1 MVFAIA
7 GVIIFVGFLA
17 NLIFKKT
24 TFPDIPLL
32 ILTGIIFGPLLGLF
46 TPEDF
51 LPVTPIFAALA
62 LTLILFQGGLGME
75 IYTVLAQ
82 SFRATVLGFLYVIF
96 ATLFVSIFGHFILGL
111 SWIEALILG
120 PMTAGTSS
128 AIIIPLVS
136 RLSVSD
142 DVKATLSLESTIT
155 DVFNIILV
163 IVFLKMFL
171 GSAVNIQETMSS
183 LFARFAVGMMFGAI
197 VGIVWV
203 KILDV
208 VGKQEYIYMLTL
220 AVLLLCYA
228 GAEFLGGSGALSALV
243 FGIILGNYGK
253 MKVLGVKVNSKLM
266 PKLIETIRDFQGEI
280 TFLVRAFFFVL
291 LGLLY
296 VPDLMG
302 SIYAGSI
309 LAVNLV
315 LRNLAVRISTYKSE
329 LYKYRGFMTLTC
341 GTGLANAVLSL
352 TVYSE
357 LAVRQIPSASLYPLI
372 VTNIILM
379 NNIVTSL
386 TPLIMRGSL
395 RADHAYL
402 NKK

>member
-1 MVFAIA
+1 MVEISMVFAIA

-17 NLIFKKT
+17 NLIFKKI
-24 TFPDIPLL
+24 TFPDILLL

-51 LPVTPIFAALA
+51 LPVTPTFAALA
-62 LTLILFQGGLGME
+62 LMLILFQGGLGME

-128 AIIIPLVS
+128 VIIIPLVS
-136 RLSVSD
+136 RLNVSD

-155 DVFNIILV
+155 DVLNIILV

-171 GSAVNIQETMSS
+171 GGAVNIQETISS
-183 LFARFAVGMMFGAI
+183 LFAKFAVGMMFGAI

-208 VGKQEYIYMLTL
+208 VGEQEYIYMLTL

-228 GAEFLGGSGALSALV
+228 GTEFLGGGGTLSALV

-266 PKLIETIRDFQGEI
+266 PKLIETIRDFQSEI

-291 LGLLY
+291 LGLFY

-309 LAVNLV
+309 LAVNLA
-315 LRNLAVRISTYKSE
+315 LRNLSVRISTYKSE

-372 VTNIILM
+372 VTNIIIM
-379 NNIVTSL
+379 NNIITSL

-395 RADHAYL
+395 RG
-402 NKK
+402 

>member
-1 MVFAIA
+1 MVDISMVFTIA

-24 TFPDIPLL
+24 VFPDILLL
-32 ILTGIIFGPLLGLF
+32 ISTGIIFGPLLRLF
-46 TPEDF
+46 TPGDF
-51 LPVTPIFAALA
+51 LPVMPTFAALA
-62 LTLILFQGGLGME
+62 LMLILFQGGLGME
-75 IYTVLAQ
+75 IYAVLAQ
-82 SFRATVLGFLYVIF
+82 SLRATVLGFLYVIF
-96 ATLFVSIFGHFILGL
+96 ATLFVSIFGRFILGL

-128 AIIIPLVS
+128 VIIIPLVS
-136 RLSVSD
+136 RLNVSD

-155 DVFNIILV
+155 DVLNIILV
-163 IVFLKMFL
+163 IVFLKICL
-171 GSAVNIQETMSS
+171 EGAVNLQETMSS
-183 LFARFAVGMMFGAI
+183 LFARFAVGMMLGAI
-197 VGIVWV
+197 VGVIWV

-208 VGKQEYIYMLTL
+208 AGKQEYIYMLTL

-228 GAEFLGGSGALSALV
+228 GTEFLGGSGALSALI
-243 FGIILGNYGK
+243 FGMVLGNYER
-253 MKVLGVKVNSKLM
+253 MKILGIKVNSKVM
-266 PKLIETIRDFQGEI
+266 PKLVETIKDFQGEI

-315 LRNLAVRISTYKSE
+315 LRNLSVRISTYKSE
-329 LYKYRGFMTLTC
+329 LYKYRGFMTLMC

-352 TVYSE
+352 TVYGE
-357 LAVRQIPSASLYPLI
+357 LAARQIPSASLYPLI
-372 VTNIILM
+372 VTNIILI
-379 NNIVTSL
+379 NNVITSL
-386 TPLIMRGSL
+386 TPLIMRGRL
-395 RADHAYL
+395 
-402 NKK
+402 KG

>member
-1 MVFAIA
+1 
-7 GVIIFVGFLA
+7 
-17 NLIFKKT
+17 
-24 TFPDIPLL
+24 
-32 ILTGIIFGPLLGLF
+32 
-46 TPEDF
+46 
-51 LPVTPIFAALA
+51 
-62 LTLILFQGGLGME
+62 
-75 IYTVLAQ
+75 
-82 SFRATVLGFLYVIF
+82 
-96 ATLFVSIFGHFILGL
+96 
-111 SWIEALILG
+111 
-120 PMTAGTSS
+120 
-128 AIIIPLVS
+128 
-136 RLSVSD
+136 VSD

-155 DVFNIILV
+155 DVLNIILV

-203 KILDV
+203 KVLGVI
-208 VGKQEYIYMLTL
+208 GKQEYIYMLTL

-243 FGIILGNYGK
+243 FGIILGNYGR

-379 NNIVTSL
+379 NNIITSL
-386 TPLIMRGSL
+386 TPLIMRSSL

-402 NKK
+402 SK

>member
-1 MVFAIA
+1 MVEISMVFAIA

-17 NLIFKKT
+17 NLIFKKIA
-24 TFPDIPLL
+24 FPDILLL

-51 LPVTPIFAALA
+51 LLVTPTFAALA
-62 LTLILFQGGLGME
+62 LMLILFQGGLGME

-128 AIIIPLVS
+128 VIIIPLVS
-136 RLSVSD
+136 KLSVSD

-155 DVFNIILV
+155 DVLNIILV

-171 GSAVNIQETMSS
+171 GGAVNIQETISS
-183 LFARFAVGMMFGAI
+183 LFAKFAVGMMFGAI

-208 VGKQEYIYMLTL
+208 VGEQEYIYMLTL

-228 GAEFLGGSGALSALV
+228 GTEFLGGGGTLSALV

-253 MKVLGVKVNSKLM
+253 MEVLGVKVNSKLM
-266 PKLIETIRDFQGEI
+266 PKLIETIKDFQSEI

-291 LGLLY
+291 LGLFY

-309 LAVNLV
+309 LAVNLA
-315 LRNLAVRISTYKSE
+315 LRNLSVRISTYKSE

-357 LAVRQIPSASLYPLI
+357 LAVRQIPSAGLYPLI
-372 VTNIILM
+372 VTNIIIM
-379 NNIVTSL
+379 NNIITSL

-395 RADHAYL
+395 RG
-402 NKK
+402 

>member
-1 MVFAIA
+1 MVEISMVFAIA

-17 NLIFKKT
+17 NLIFKKI
-24 TFPDIPLL
+24 TFPDILLL

-51 LPVTPIFAALA
+51 LPVTPTFAALA
-62 LTLILFQGGLGME
+62 LMLILFQGGLGME

-128 AIIIPLVS
+128 VIIIPLVS
-136 RLSVSD
+136 RLNVSD

-155 DVFNIILV
+155 DVLNIILV

-171 GSAVNIQETMSS
+171 GGAVNIQETMSS
-183 LFARFAVGMMFGAI
+183 LFAKFAVGMMFGAI

-208 VGKQEYIYMLTL
+208 VGEQEYIYMLTL

-228 GAEFLGGSGALSALV
+228 GTEFLGGGGTLSALV

-266 PKLIETIRDFQGEI
+266 PKLIETIRDFQSEI

-291 LGLLY
+291 LGLFY

-315 LRNLAVRISTYKSE
+315 LRNLSVRISTYKSE

-372 VTNIILM
+372 VTNIIVM
-379 NNIVTSL
+379 NNIITSL

-395 RADHAYL
+395 RG
-402 NKK
+402 

>member
-24 TFPDIPLL
+24 TFPDILLL
-32 ILTGIIFGPLLGLF
+32 ILTGIIFGPLLRLF

-62 LTLILFQGGLGME
+62 LMLILFQGGLGME

-128 AIIIPLVS
+128 ATIIPLVS

-155 DVFNIILV
+155 DVLNIILV

-203 KILDV
+203 KVLGVI
-208 VGKQEYIYMLTL
+208 GKQEYIYMLTL

-243 FGIILGNYGK
+243 FGIILGNYGR

-266 PKLIETIRDFQGEI
+266 PKLIENIRDFQGEI

-302 SIYAGSI
+302 SIYAGFI

-372 VTNIILM
+372 VTNIILT
-379 NNIVTSL
+379 NNIITSL
-386 TPLIMRGSL
+386 TPLIMRSSL

-402 NKK
+402 SK